1 LGLSVSSPFSFLKI
15 WDNIYMERTKED
27 VVVAAAAVKKK
38 MDIMH
43 GSMHA

>member
-1 LGLSVSSPFSFLKI
+1 
-15 WDNIYMERTKED
+15 MERMKED
-27 VVVAAAAVKKK
+27 VVVAAAAAAAVKK

>member
-1 LGLSVSSPFSFLKI
+1 
-15 WDNIYMERTKED
+15 MERTKED
-27 VVVAAAAVKKK
+27 VVVAAAAAAVKK

>member
-1 LGLSVSSPFSFLKI
+1 
-15 WDNIYMERTKED
+15 MERTKED
-27 VVVAAAAVKKK
+27 VVVAAAAAAAVKK

>member
-1 LGLSVSSPFSFLKI
+1 
-15 WDNIYMERTKED
+15 MERTKED
-27 VVVAAAAVKKK
+27 VVVAAAAAAVKKK

>member
-1 LGLSVSSPFSFLKI
+1 
-15 WDNIYMERTKED
+15 MERTKED
-27 VVVAAAAVKKK
+27 VVVAAAAAVKKK